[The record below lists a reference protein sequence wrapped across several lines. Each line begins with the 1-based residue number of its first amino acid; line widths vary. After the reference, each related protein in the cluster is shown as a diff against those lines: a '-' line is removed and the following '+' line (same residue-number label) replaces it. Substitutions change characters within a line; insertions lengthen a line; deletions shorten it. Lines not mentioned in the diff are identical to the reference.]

1 MTRKFIQTGETI
13 DYANGTG
20 ALIASGSVVI
30 IGNQQIGIAL
40 VTIIIAGIGAVAK
53 EGVFLLAKNTSNAI
67 VQGQKLWWD
76 DVAKQVINAPALN
89 AYFIGFATK
98 SELSNA
104 ATVNVDLEEF
114 NNEGPRTITL
124 PATGAKTLN
133 VGDFGSGDLI
143 VFAPNTAAQTLN
155 LPSVS
160 TIAPGSK
167 LFVRKTDATAAAV
180 TIDPANSE
188 QIAGA
193 TVYATIATNN
203 ALAQFVSNGTAWT
216 LMQAA

>member
-13 DYANGTG
+13 DYTNGTG

-143 VFAPNTAAQTLN
+143 VFVPNTAAQTLN

>member
-1 MTRKFIQTGETI
+1 MTKKYIQAGEVV
-13 DYANGTG
+13 DYTNGTG
-20 ALIASGSVVI
+20 ALIASGSAVI

-40 VTIIIAGIGAVAK
+40 VNIAIAGIGAVAK
-53 EGVFLLAKNTSNAI
+53 EGVFLIAKSTSNAI

-98 SELSNA
+98 SELASA
-104 ATVNVDLEEF
+104 ATVNVDIEEF
-114 NNEGPRTITL
+114 NEEGPRTITL
-124 PATGAKTLN
+124 TATGTKTLN

-143 VFAPNTAAQTLN
+143 IFAPNTAAQTLN

-160 TIAPGSK
+160 AIPPGSK
-167 LFVRKTDATAAAV
+167 LFVKKTDATAAAV

-193 TVYATIATNN
+193 TTYTTIATNN
-203 ALAQFVSNGTAWT
+203 ALAQLVSNGTAWI

>member
-1 MTRKFIQTGETI
+1 MTKKYIQAGEVI
-13 DYANGTG
+13 DYTNGTG
-20 ALIASGSVVI
+20 ALITSGSVVI
-30 IGNQQIGIAL
+30 IGNQQIGIAI
-40 VTIIIAGIGAVAK
+40 VNIIIAGIGAVAK
-53 EGVFLLAKNTSNAI
+53 EGVFLLAKNTSNTI

-114 NNEGPRTITL
+114 NEEGPRTITL
-124 PATGAKTLN
+124 AATGAKTLN

-143 VFAPNTAAQTLN
+143 IVAPNTAAQPLN

-160 TIAPGSK
+160 TIPPGSK
-167 LFVRKTDATAAAV
+167 LFVKKTDATAAAI
-180 TIDPANSE
+180 TIDPASTE

-193 TVYATIATNN
+193 TTYTTIATNN